1 MLGFKT
7 LSETLLDLRT
17 EEYSERV
24 ERFRQNRLFVSDQKR
39 FYRKLENPT
48 PCSTSPKPNRA
59 DLAAF
64 WRNIWSREVEHE
76 EGPWIAAV
84 QEACARIEP
93 MNPIAISSEN
103 VADAV
108 RRAPNWKSPGADG
121 LHHYWLK
128 GFSVCHAT
136 LARQY
141 QEAIERKTL
150 PNLFTTGITHLAPK
164 STNTADPTNYRPITC
179 LTSIYKTLTS
189 VLSCK
194 ISRHIDEFNIL
205 SVAQNGCRGGG
216 RGTKELLIIDSVAGQ
231 LVKRNRRNFSA
242 AWIDYKKAFDSV
254 PHSWLLRVLELYKID
269 GAVRDFLEVCMGQW
283 STILCLQ
290 GERLTTGADDR
301 IRIRRGIFQGDCLS
315 PLWFCLSLNP
325 LSTLLERSGTGFQF
339 RRGGTKVSH
348 LLYMD
353 DLKLLAPN
361 PARLMELLKITT
373 EFSGSI
379 RMQLG
384 VDKCAVVHVDR
395 GQVTQSAEIS
405 LELSNFKTLSEAESY
420 RYLGMSQC
428 IGVQEVDMKQA
439 VCEVFFGR
447 LTKVLRSY
455 LSGANKVRAYN
466 GWVMPTLLYTFGVL
480 RWTQTELDAL
490 DRRVRTTMTYHRM
503 HHPKSSVMRLYIPR
517 KCGGRGLLSAKSMHN
532 REVCSLRAY
541 FETRRESAMHGDV
554 VVCDK
559 GLTPLSLAKEEW
571 RRPVVLSTSDRET
584 VWMEKELHG
593 RFYKALHAPHVDV
606 KASVQWLRFG
616 DLFGETEGFVCAI
629 QDQVVKTNNYRKH
642 ILKDGTP
649 DFCRACRHPGE
660 SLRHVLSGCSAL
672 ANTEYLHRHNQV
684 AKILHQE
691 LALMYCFLEQ
701 RMPYY
706 QYTPVPVLERDGV
719 RLYWDLPIATDR
731 TILANKPDIVVMDR
745 AQSRVFL
752 VDITIPHDENLV
764 KAETEKK
771 RKYLDLAHE
780 IVDMWG
786 VESTEIIPIVI
797 SANGL
802 IPVSLAHH
810 LRQLGICDGS
820 LAARMQK
827 AIIITTR
834 LSRLPLNA
842 ATRVAIETANKL
854 LPPYLDGSLG
864 LDDTGSILFGAALAV
879 HRFIGAK
886 TREPGRTINKNSDV
900 PAWKK
905 RIERRISLAR
915 ALIGRLQSF
924 RSGNTR
930 PRIVRSVRI
939 AFNGLGVRLD
949 QPDIAEKLTERID
962 GLKQRI
968 AAWGRRIRRYSE
980 RVERFR
986 QNRLFVSD
994 QKRFYRKLENPT
1006 PCFTSP
1012 KPNTA
1017 DLVAFWRNI
1026 WSREVEHE
1034 EGPWIAAIQ
1043 EACAGIEPMNPIAIS
1058 SENVADAVRRAP
1070 NWKSPG
1076 ADGLHHYWL
1085 KGFSVCHATLARQYQ
1100 EAIERRTLPNLFT
1113 TGITHLAPKST
1124 NTADPT
1130 NYRPITCLTSIY
1142 KTLTSVLSCKISRH
1156 IDEFNILSV
1165 AQNGCR
1171 GGCRGTKEL
1180 LLIDSVAGQLVKR
1193 NRRNFSAAWI
1203 DYKKAFD
1210 SVPHSWLLRVLE
1222 LYKIDSAVRD
1232 FLEVCMG
1239 QWSTILCLQGE
1250 RLTTGADDR
1259 IWIRRGIFQGDCL
1272 SPLWFCLSLN
1282 PLSTLLERSGTGFQF
1297 RRGGTKVSHLLYMDD
1312 LKLLAPNAAR
1322 LMELMKITTEFSGS
1336 IRMQLGVD
1344 RCAVVHVDRGQV
1356 TQSAEISLELSNF
1369 KTLSEAE
1376 SYRYLGMSQCIGV
1389 QEVDMKQAVCEVF
1402 FGRLTKVLRSYLS
1415 GANKVRAYNGWVM
1428 PTLLYTFGVLR
1439 WTQTELDA
1447 LDRRVRTTMTHH
1459 RMHHPKSSVMRLYIP
1474 RKCGGR
1480 GLLSAKSMHNR
1491 EVCSL
1496 RIYFETRRESAI
1508 HGDVVVC
1515 DKGLTPLSLAKEE
1528 WRRPVVLSTSDRETV
1543 WMEKELHGR
1552 FYKALH
1558 APHVDVKAS
1567 VQWLRFGDLFGETE
1581 GFVCAIQDQVVKTNN
1596 YRKHILKDGTPD
1608 FCRACRHPGESLRHV
1623 LSGCSALANT
1633 EYLHRHNQAAKILHQ
1648 ELALMYCLL
1657 EQRVPYYQYTPAP
1670 VLERD
1675 GVRLYWDRPIT
1686 TDRTI
1691 LANKPDIVVMDR
1703 AQSRVFLVDIT
1714 IPHDENL
1721 VKAETDKKRKYLDLA
1736 HEIVDMWGVDS
1747 TEIIPI
1753 VISAN
1758 GLIPV
1763 SLAHHLRQ
1771 LGIRD
1776 GSLAARMQK
1785 AVLLDSARIVRRF
1798 LSLQP

>member
-1 MLGFKT
+1 MDTNKRKRLGPLPGGRQGASGAGAGRGSMRAASNPRRPVPTPSRPVYPPSPPVGLAPTESQGTQHSVPAAGGVRRMRWTNNMNENVMRAYYRAVGGETGRTGYRAVMHREFLLLEPNLTVTEQNLADRARYIQRKGVFNAAELERIRREAAPEVESVSTEQNAVITQQTIVRSEVPVDAIAEGAASHKIEQMRGILEEAISEIRSAPLEQRPRLSRLPLNAATRGAIEAANRLLPPYLDGSLGLDDTGSILFGAALAVHRFIGAKT
-7 LSETLLDLRT
+7 QEPGRTTNKSSDVPAWKKRIERRIGLARALIGRLQSFRSGNTRPRIVRSVRIAFNGLGVRLDQPDIAEKLT
-17 EEYSERV
+17 ERIDGLKQRIAAWGKRIRRYSERV

-48 PCSTSPKPNRA
+48 PCSTSPKPNTA

-108 RRAPNWKSPGADG
+108 RRAPNWKSPGVDG

-827 AIIITTR
+827 A
-834 LSRLPLNA
+834 
-842 ATRVAIETANKL
+842 
-854 LPPYLDGSLG
+854 
-864 LDDTGSILFGAALAV
+864 
-879 HRFIGAK
+879 
-886 TREPGRTINKNSDV
+886 
-900 PAWKK
+900 
-905 RIERRISLAR
+905 
-915 ALIGRLQSF
+915 
-924 RSGNTR
+924 
-930 PRIVRSVRI
+930 
-939 AFNGLGVRLD
+939 
-949 QPDIAEKLTERID
+949 
-962 GLKQRI
+962 
-968 AAWGRRIRRYSE
+968 
-980 RVERFR
+980 
-986 QNRLFVSD
+986 
-994 QKRFYRKLENPT
+994 
-1006 PCFTSP
+1006 
-1012 KPNTA
+1012 
-1017 DLVAFWRNI
+1017 
-1026 WSREVEHE
+1026 
-1034 EGPWIAAIQ
+1034 
-1043 EACAGIEPMNPIAIS
+1043 
-1058 SENVADAVRRAP
+1058 
-1070 NWKSPG
+1070 
-1076 ADGLHHYWL
+1076 
-1085 KGFSVCHATLARQYQ
+1085 
-1100 EAIERRTLPNLFT
+1100 
-1113 TGITHLAPKST
+1113 
-1124 NTADPT
+1124 
-1130 NYRPITCLTSIY
+1130 
-1142 KTLTSVLSCKISRH
+1142 
-1156 IDEFNILSV
+1156 
-1165 AQNGCR
+1165 
-1171 GGCRGTKEL
+1171 
-1180 LLIDSVAGQLVKR
+1180 
-1193 NRRNFSAAWI
+1193 
-1203 DYKKAFD
+1203 
-1210 SVPHSWLLRVLE
+1210 
-1222 LYKIDSAVRD
+1222 
-1232 FLEVCMG
+1232 
-1239 QWSTILCLQGE
+1239 
-1250 RLTTGADDR
+1250 
-1259 IWIRRGIFQGDCL
+1259 
-1272 SPLWFCLSLN
+1272 
-1282 PLSTLLERSGTGFQF
+1282 
-1297 RRGGTKVSHLLYMDD
+1297 
-1312 LKLLAPNAAR
+1312 
-1322 LMELMKITTEFSGS
+1322 
-1336 IRMQLGVD
+1336 
-1344 RCAVVHVDRGQV
+1344 
-1356 TQSAEISLELSNF
+1356 
-1369 KTLSEAE
+1369 
-1376 SYRYLGMSQCIGV
+1376 
-1389 QEVDMKQAVCEVF
+1389 
-1402 FGRLTKVLRSYLS
+1402 
-1415 GANKVRAYNGWVM
+1415 
-1428 PTLLYTFGVLR
+1428 
-1439 WTQTELDA
+1439 
-1447 LDRRVRTTMTHH
+1447 
-1459 RMHHPKSSVMRLYIP
+1459 
-1474 RKCGGR
+1474 
-1480 GLLSAKSMHNR
+1480 
-1491 EVCSL
+1491 
-1496 RIYFETRRESAI
+1496 
-1508 HGDVVVC
+1508 
-1515 DKGLTPLSLAKEE
+1515 
-1528 WRRPVVLSTSDRETV
+1528 
-1543 WMEKELHGR
+1543 
-1552 FYKALH
+1552 
-1558 APHVDVKAS
+1558 
-1567 VQWLRFGDLFGETE
+1567 
-1581 GFVCAIQDQVVKTNN
+1581 
-1596 YRKHILKDGTPD
+1596 
-1608 FCRACRHPGESLRHV
+1608 
-1623 LSGCSALANT
+1623 
-1633 EYLHRHNQAAKILHQ
+1633 
-1648 ELALMYCLL
+1648 
-1657 EQRVPYYQYTPAP
+1657 
-1670 VLERD
+1670 
-1675 GVRLYWDRPIT
+1675 
-1686 TDRTI
+1686 
-1691 LANKPDIVVMDR
+1691 
-1703 AQSRVFLVDIT
+1703 
-1714 IPHDENL
+1714 
-1721 VKAETDKKRKYLDLA
+1721 
-1736 HEIVDMWGVDS
+1736 
-1747 TEIIPI
+1747 
-1753 VISAN
+1753 
-1758 GLIPV
+1758 
-1763 SLAHHLRQ
+1763 
-1771 LGIRD
+1771 
-1776 GSLAARMQK
+1776 
-1785 AVLLDSARIVRRF
+1785 VLLDSARIVRRF